1 MEPLNRIGLESHT
14 ARALNSRWDSVTV
27 IAMATLSKVPT
38 ISFISIQSSNDSIQ
52 HTNDGITNLIVPVML
67 KCPYHIFKNSSGILN
82 GICCSTI
89 LNYGNLVA
97 TKLREYTQFLK
108 EINNFEGNRL

>member
-38 ISFISIQSSNDSIQ
+38 ISFISIQSSNDSI
-52 HTNDGITNLIVPVML
+52 
-67 KCPYHIFKNSSGILN
+67 
-82 GICCSTI
+82 
-89 LNYGNLVA
+89 
-97 TKLREYTQFLK
+97 
-108 EINNFEGNRL
+108 